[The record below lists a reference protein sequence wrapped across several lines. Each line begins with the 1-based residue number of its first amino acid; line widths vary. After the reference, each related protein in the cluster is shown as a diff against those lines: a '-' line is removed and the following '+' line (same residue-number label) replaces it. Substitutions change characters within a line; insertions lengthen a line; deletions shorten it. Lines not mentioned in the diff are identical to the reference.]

1 MPFAWRPTPGQVAL
15 IEVDG
20 QDACLTGVVL
30 DEPSDGEQPVVIDL
44 GASPRPTEDECEVVV
59 SFFAPDALYRVKAT
73 ATRHEGTGDAVID
86 LRMHDVQR
94 VQRRQVP
101 RTRLV
106 LPAVLSNFDDP
117 GAMVNLVGETLDL
130 GEGGC
135 RVRTARSFPSGCD
148 PTVTV
153 NLPRGETFV
162 ALGAILHA
170 TANEGGFEYRIV
182 FLEIEDEDRARLA
195 QAVRESQPAIA

>member
-15 IEVDG
+15 IEIDG

-30 DEPSDGEQPVVIDL
+30 DESKAEDAPVVIDL
-44 GASPRPTEDECEVVV
+44 GASPRPPGDQCEVVV
-59 SFFAPDALYRVKAT
+59 SFFAPDALYRVTAT
-73 ATRHEGTGDAVID
+73 ATPHPGAADAVID
-86 LRMHDVQR
+86 LRLHGVER

-106 LPAVLSNFDDP
+106 LSAVLSNFDDP
-117 GAMVNLVGETLDL
+117 GAMVNVVGETVDL

-135 RVRTARSFPSGCD
+135 RVRTSRSFPSGCD

-153 NLPRGETFV
+153 DLPGGETFV

-170 TANEGGFEYRIV
+170 TASEGGFEYRIV
-182 FLEIEDEDRARLA
+182 FLEIDDEDRAKLA
-195 QAVRESQPAIA
+195 QAVRQPAVA